1 MTRALRAKEEN
12 KQQSFALKK
21 ATAEATL
28 TNNGGANLQPRKA
41 AAVEFAM
48 NHRNSQSTN
57 RSQVLSSYTVDGG
70 VSTGTN
76 TTDASGDPQTASVAV
91 VS

>member
-1 MTRALRAKEEN
+1 MNRALRAKEEN

-28 TNNGGANLQPRKA
+28 TSNGTNQQPRKS
-41 AAVEFAM
+41 AVEFAM

-76 TTDASGDPQTASVAV
+76 TTDTSGDPQTAVAA